1 LAKPAYIV
9 LVDDETD
16 LAEAF
21 AEFLDD
27 LNYDTAIAN
36 GAARLDLL
44 LAQRTPDLL
53 VLDLAMPGEDGRSI
67 LKRLKPGLAAPV
79 VILTSAIDEI
89 DRIACIEI
97 GADDFVTK
105 PVEPRE
111 LAARIGALLH
121 RYGTASRRL
130 LRFETCTADLGA
142 ARVLHDDGRTV
153 RLQPGEI
160 QLLVALVEGAGRPMS
175 REELIER
182 APAEDRHAF
191 NRAIDKRIAR
201 LRQKLGT
208 QRLTTVRGNGYL
220 LELQA

>member
-1 LAKPAYIV
+1 LAKPAYII

-16 LAEAF
+16 LAEALT
-21 AEFLDD
+21 EYLDD
-27 LNYDTAIAN
+27 LNYDTAVAN
-36 GAARLDLL
+36 GGAALDRL
-44 LAQRTPDLL
+44 LAQRMPDLL

-67 LKRLKPGLAAPV
+67 LARLKPGLSAPV
-79 VILTSAIDEI
+79 IILTSDMDEI
-89 DRIACIEI
+89 NRIVCLDM

-121 RYGTASRRL
+121 RYGTSRRRL

-142 ARVLHDDGRTV
+142 ARVLHDDGRIAK
-153 RLQPGEI
+153 LQPGEI
-160 QLLVALVEGAGRPMS
+160 QLLYALSDGAGRPMS

-182 APAEDRHAF
+182 APAEDPQAF

-201 LRQKLGT
+201 LRHKLDT
-208 QRLTTVRGNGYL
+208 LRLKTVRGNGYL
-220 LELQA
+220 LELPG